1 MKVNELKR
9 KLKAEG
15 CFLKDEKTNHEWWFS
30 PITNQSFALPRHGS
44 KEIPPGTLKSILNQ
58 SGVKL

>member
-9 KLKAEG
+9 KLKAHG
-15 CFLKDEKTNHEWWFS
+15 CSLEEEKANHEWWFS
-30 PITNQSFALPRHGS
+30 PITNMHFSVSRHGS
-44 KEIPPGTLKSILNQ
+44 QEVPPGTLKIISKQ